1 MATGVTGGRR
11 RGVQLAAFP
20 PDILA
25 YHDDD
30 VNVFLS
36 CVRTIF
42 PQLFFFRFFP

>member
-30 VNVFLS
+30 VNVF
-36 CVRTIF
+36 RTIF
-42 PQLFFFRFFP
+42 SQLFFFRFFP